1 VSNALGDWWP
11 KRAVGRKSQRAQ
23 DATNIVV
30 YIALDLS
37 RAVDSPP
44 IETHCRPIVWFGHI
58 LEVCHPHASPLTSW
72 LLAPGSFFLSF
83 GNKFVPVPVCLC
95 DTLGSEPNERTGEVG
110 AF

>member
-58 LEVCHPHASPLTSW
+58 LEVCHPHAPAQIRRGRLLSDGSSSAPRFSPH
-72 LLAPGSFFLSF
+72 P
-83 GNKFVPVPVCLC
+83 
-95 DTLGSEPNERTGEVG
+95 
-110 AF
+110 